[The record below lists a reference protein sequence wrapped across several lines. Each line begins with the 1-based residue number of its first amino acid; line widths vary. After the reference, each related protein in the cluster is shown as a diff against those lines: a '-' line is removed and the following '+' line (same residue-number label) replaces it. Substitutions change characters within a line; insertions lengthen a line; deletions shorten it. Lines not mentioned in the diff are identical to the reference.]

1 MQVLNY
7 KAHNVL
13 GIKDVDLA
21 MEGKH
26 LILIGG
32 ANGQGKTSALT
43 ALVMALAGKSG
54 MEKYPEIPLRDGQRS
69 GKITVELSGDLELHE
84 SDTLT
89 AELTW
94 RRKRG
99 GEIDEQFRL
108 LDSTG
113 EEAPEPRTLLKRLF
127 DLRAF
132 DPLAFERLKPKEQ
145 ATTVQRLLGLDL
157 SKFDEERKQVYE
169 DRTLLGREGK
179 KLAAKLEAMTKH
191 SDAPKEPVNVG
202 ELSDKLEK
210 LRTEMRERKTLED
223 RVAEYEGISN
233 VLTNR
238 IADLESE
245 LNTALEARDKSDEAI
260 ANAKEQ
266 FEATSDHTDAMTEL
280 RNEIK
285 NADEINTKYRENQ
298 AYKEAEK
305 EVKTSRQEYQA
316 KTDRLSEIDEER
328 AEEVAAAEWPV
339 DGMSLQED
347 GLLMNDLPFE
357 QASTSQRIM
366 ASFRIGMALNPKLRL
381 LVCQQGGDLD
391 LDTLEQLGELAK
403 EHDFQILLELVTRS
417 SEDEERCAVIIED
430 GEVRE

>member
-1 MQVLNY
+1 
-7 KAHNVL
+7 
-13 GIKDVDLA
+13 
-21 MEGKH
+21 
-26 LILIGG
+26 
-32 ANGQGKTSALT
+32 
-43 ALVMALAGKSG
+43 
-54 MEKYPEIPLRDGQRS
+54 
-69 GKITVELSGDLELHE
+69 
-84 SDTLT
+84 
-89 AELTW
+89 
-94 RRKRG
+94 
-99 GEIDEQFRL
+99 
-108 LDSTG
+108 
-113 EEAPEPRTLLKRLF
+113 
-127 DLRAF
+127 
-132 DPLAFERLKPKEQ
+132 
-145 ATTVQRLLGLDL
+145 
-157 SKFDEERKQVYE
+157 
-169 DRTLLGREGK
+169 
-179 KLAAKLEAMTKH
+179 MTKH